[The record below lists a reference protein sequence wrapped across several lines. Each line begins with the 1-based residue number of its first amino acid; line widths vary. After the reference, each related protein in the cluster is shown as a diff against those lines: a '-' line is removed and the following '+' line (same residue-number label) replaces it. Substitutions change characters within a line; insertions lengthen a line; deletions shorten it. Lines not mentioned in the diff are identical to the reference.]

1 MCSGWID
8 ASRMTSEYEMHDP
21 TINLKWHISGEVLNL
36 AITPLDGTKKLT
48 SCIHSLTIII
58 IIINGIKQ
66 WKQAFITHQVVM
78 MRLKVMEEKEGR
90 LRSLAN

>member
-1 MCSGWID
+1 MKC
-8 ASRMTSEYEMHDP
+8 MTLA

-78 MRLKVMEEKEGR
+78 MREAESDGR
-90 LRSLAN
+90 KGRKGALAN